1 MVIEYSTGVRRDG
14 DKETAPEATLA
25 SSLDDT
31 YGDTRGNCGAV
42 TSWLFI
48 SLKRPF
54 SRHPKRSSNRPHG
67 SLREDKKAAEP
78 ALPMYPKWIGY
89 LEK

>member
-54 SRHPKRSSNRPHG
+54 TSG
-67 SLREDKKAAEP
+67 
-78 ALPMYPKWIGY
+78 
-89 LEK
+89 

>member
-54 SRHPKRSSNRPHG
+54 TRGWGVTHIFRVARHASGAPTRRTT
-67 SLREDKKAAEP
+67 
-78 ALPMYPKWIGY
+78 LP
-89 LEK
+89 